1 MLEIL
6 TTGGTIDKVY
16 FDKKSNYEV
25 GDPFVEELLHK
36 MNVNISFKVKSLMK
50 IDSLDMTDIHREEIL
65 NYLKNSTANNFLI
78 THGTDSIVETAIYL
92 KKISDKTIVVL
103 TGSLKPAIFID
114 NDAIF
119 NVGSALTSAQ
129 ILKNGVYIVINGQ
142 VFNPDNVRKNLEK
155 NIFETIN

>member
-25 GDPFVEELLHK
+25 GEPFIEELLNK
-36 MNVNISFKVKSLMK
+36 MNVNISFKVKSLMR
-50 IDSLDMTDIHREEIL
+50 IDSIDMTDVHREVIL
-65 NYLKNSTANNFLI
+65 NHIINSNANNFLI

-92 KKISDKTIVVL
+92 KKISDKTIVL

>member
-50 IDSLDMTDIHREEIL
+50 IDSLDMTDIHREEIS
-65 NYLKNSTANNFLI
+65 NYIINSNVNNFLI

-92 KKISDKTIVVL
+92 KKISDKTIVL

>member
-25 GDPFVEELLHK
+25 GDPFVEELLRK

-65 NYLKNSTANNFLI
+65 NYIKNSNSINFLI

-92 KKISDKTIVVL
+92 KKISDKTIVL

>member
-65 NYLKNSTANNFLI
+65 NYVNNSTANNILI

-92 KKISDKTIVVL
+92 KKISDKTIVL
-103 TGSLKPAIFID
+103 TGSLKPAMFID

>member
-36 MNVNISFKVKSLMK
+36 MNVNISFKVKSLMR
-50 IDSLDMTDIHREEIL
+50 IDSLDMTDIHREVIL
-65 NYLKNSTANNFLI
+65 KYIINSNANNFLI

-92 KKISDKTIVVL
+92 KKITDKTIVL

-129 ILKNGVYIVINGQ
+129 ILKNGVYIVINGK

>member
-36 MNVNISFKVKSLMK
+36 MNVNISFMVKSLMR

-65 NYLKNSTANNFLI
+65 NYIMNSDANNFLI

-92 KKISDKTIVVL
+92 KKISDKTIVL

-129 ILKNGVYIVINGQ
+129 ILKKGVYIVINGQ

>member
-36 MNVNISFKVKSLMK
+36 MNVNISFKVKSLMR

-65 NYLKNSTANNFLI
+65 NYIINSNANNFLI

-92 KKISDKTIVVL
+92 KKISDKTIVL

-129 ILKNGVYIVINGQ
+129 ILKKGVYIVINGQ

>member
-65 NYLKNSTANNFLI
+65 NYIKNSNANNFLI

-92 KKISDKTIVVL
+92 KKISDKTIVL

-142 VFNPDNVRKNLEK
+142 VFNPNNVRKNLKK

>member
-36 MNVNISFKVKSLMK
+36 MNVNISFKVKSLMR
-50 IDSLDMTDIHREEIL
+50 IDSLDMTDIHREVIL
-65 NYLKNSTANNFLI
+65 KYIINSNANNFLI

-92 KKISDKTIVVL
+92 KKITDKTIVL

-119 NVGSALTSAQ
+119 NVGSAFTSAQ
-129 ILKNGVYIVINGQ
+129 ILNNGVYIVINGQ

-155 NIFETIN
+155 NVFETIN

>member
-92 KKISDKTIVVL
+92 KKISDKTIVL

-142 VFNPDNVRKNLEK
+142 VFNPNNVRKNLKK

>member
-36 MNVNISFKVKSLMK
+36 MNVNISFKVKSLMR
-50 IDSLDMTDIHREEIL
+50 IDSLDMTDIHREVIL
-65 NYLKNSTANNFLI
+65 KYIINSNANNFLI

-92 KKISDKTIVVL
+92 KKITDKTIVL

-119 NVGSALTSAQ
+119 NVGSAFTSAQ
-129 ILKNGVYIVINGQ
+129 ILNNGVYIVINGQ
-142 VFNPDNVRKNLEK
+142 VFNPDNVRKNSEK
-155 NIFETIN
+155 NVFETIN

>member
-65 NYLKNSTANNFLI
+65 NYVKNSTANNFLI

-92 KKISDKTIVVL
+92 KKISDKTIVL

-142 VFNPDNVRKNLEK
+142 VFNPNNVRKNLKK

>member
-50 IDSLDMTDIHREEIL
+50 IDSLDMTDIHRVEIL
-65 NYLKNSTANNFLI
+65 NYIKNSNSNNFLI

-92 KKISDKTIVVL
+92 KKISDKTIVL

>member
-1 MLEIL
+1 MIEIL

-25 GDPFVEELLHK
+25 GDPFVEKLLHK
-36 MNVNISFKVKSLMK
+36 MNVNISFMVKSLMR

-65 NYLKNSTANNFLI
+65 NYIMNSNANNFLI

-92 KKISDKTIVVL
+92 KKISDKTIVL

-129 ILKNGVYIVINGQ
+129 ILKKGVYIVINGQ
-142 VFNPDNVRKNLEK
+142 VFNPNSVRKNLEK

>member
-65 NYLKNSTANNFLI
+65 NYIKNSNTNNFLI

-92 KKISDKTIVVL
+92 KKISDKTIVL

-142 VFNPDNVRKNLEK
+142 IFNPDNVRKNLEK

>member
-36 MNVNISFKVKSLMK
+36 MNVNISFKVKSLMR
-50 IDSLDMTDIHREEIL
+50 IDSLDMTDVHRKVIL
-65 NYLKNSTANNFLI
+65 NYIINSNANNFLI

-92 KKISDKTIVVL
+92 KKILDKTIVL

-129 ILKNGVYIVINGQ
+129 ILKKGVYIVINGQ

>member
-25 GDPFVEELLHK
+25 GDPFVEELFHK
-36 MNVNISFKVKSLMK
+36 MNVNISFKVKSLMR
-50 IDSLDMTDIHREEIL
+50 IDSLDMTDIHREVIL
-65 NYLKNSTANNFLI
+65 KYIINSNANNFLI

-92 KKISDKTIVVL
+92 KKITDKTIVL

-129 ILKNGVYIVINGQ
+129 ILNNGVYIVINGQ

-155 NIFETIN
+155 NVFETIN

>member
-36 MNVNISFKVKSLMK
+36 MNVNISFKVKSLMR
-50 IDSLDMTDIHREEIL
+50 IDSLDMNDIHREEIL
-65 NYLKNSTANNFLI
+65 NYIMNSNANNFLI

-92 KKISDKTIVVL
+92 KKISDKTIVL

-129 ILKNGVYIVINGQ
+129 ILKKGVYIVINGQ

>member
-25 GDPFVEELLHK
+25 GDPFVEELLRK

-65 NYLKNSTANNFLI
+65 NYIKNSNSINFLI

-92 KKISDKTIVVL
+92 KKISDKTIVL

-142 VFNPDNVRKNLEK
+142 VFNPDNVRKNLKK

>member
-50 IDSLDMTDIHREEIL
+50 IDSLEMTDIHREEIL
-65 NYLKNSTANNFLI
+65 NYIKNSNSINFLI

-92 KKISDKTIVVL
+92 NKISDKTIVL

>member
-36 MNVNISFKVKSLMK
+36 MNVNISFKVKSLMR
-50 IDSLDMTDIHREEIL
+50 IDSLDMTDIHREVIL
-65 NYLKNSTANNFLI
+65 KYIINSNANNFLV

-92 KKISDKTIVVL
+92 KKITDKTIVL

-129 ILKNGVYIVINGQ
+129 ILNNGVYIVINGQ

-155 NIFETIN
+155 NVFETIN

>member
-25 GDPFVEELLHK
+25 GDPFVEKLLHK
-36 MNVNISFKVKSLMK
+36 MNVNISFMVKSLMR
-50 IDSLDMTDIHREEIL
+50 IDSLDMNDIHREEIL
-65 NYLKNSTANNFLI
+65 NYIMNSNANNFLI

-92 KKISDKTIVVL
+92 KKISDKTIVL

>member
-50 IDSLDMTDIHREEIL
+50 IDSLEMTDIHREEIL
-65 NYLKNSTANNFLI
+65 NYIKNSNSINFLI

-92 KKISDKTIVVL
+92 KKISDKTIVL

-129 ILKNGVYIVINGQ
+129 ILNNGVYIVINGQ

-155 NIFETIN
+155 NVFETIN

>member
-36 MNVNISFKVKSLMK
+36 MNVNISFKVKSLIK

-65 NYLKNSTANNFLI
+65 NYLKNSNANNFLI

-92 KKISDKTIVVL
+92 KKISDKTIVL

>member
-16 FDKKSNYEV
+16 FDNKSNYEV

-50 IDSLDMTDIHREEIL
+50 IDSLDMTIIHREEIL
-65 NYLKNSTANNFLI
+65 NYIKNSNANNFLI

-92 KKISDKTIVVL
+92 KKISDKTIVL

>member
-25 GDPFVEELLHK
+25 GDPFVEELLRK

-50 IDSLDMTDIHREEIL
+50 IDSLDMTDIDREEIL
-65 NYLKNSTANNFLI
+65 NYIKNSNANNFLI

-92 KKISDKTIVVL
+92 KKISDKTIVL

-129 ILKNGVYIVINGQ
+129 ILKKGVYIVINGQ
-142 VFNPDNVRKNLEK
+142 VSMSP
-155 NIFETIN
+155 

>member
-36 MNVNISFKVKSLMK
+36 MNVNISFMVKSLMR

-65 NYLKNSTANNFLI
+65 NYIMNSNANNFLI

-92 KKISDKTIVVL
+92 KKISDKTIVL

>member
-36 MNVNISFKVKSLMK
+36 MNVNISFKVKSLIR
-50 IDSLDMTDIHREEIL
+50 IDSLDMTDIHREVIL
-65 NYLKNSTANNFLI
+65 KYIINSNANNFLI

-92 KKISDKTIVVL
+92 KKITDKTIVL

-129 ILKNGVYIVINGQ
+129 ILNNGVYIVINGQ
-142 VFNPDNVRKNLEK
+142 VFNPDNVRKNSEK
-155 NIFETIN
+155 NVFETIN

>member
-16 FDKKSNYEV
+16 FDNKSNYEV

-50 IDSLDMTDIHREEIL
+50 IDSLDMTIIHREEIL
-65 NYLKNSTANNFLI
+65 NYIKNSNANNFLI

-92 KKISDKTIVVL
+92 KKISDKTIVL
-103 TGSLKPAIFID
+103 TGSLKPAVFID

>member
-16 FDKKSNYEV
+16 FDNKSNYEV

-36 MNVNISFKVKSLMK
+36 MNVNISFKVKSLMR

-65 NYLKNSTANNFLI
+65 NYIMNSNANNFLI

-92 KKISDKTIVVL
+92 KKISDKTIVL
-103 TGSLKPAIFID
+103 TGSLKPAVFID

-119 NVGSALTSAQ
+119 NVGSALTPAQ

>member
-36 MNVNISFKVKSLMK
+36 MNVNISFNVKSLMK

-65 NYLKNSTANNFLI
+65 NYVKNSNANIFLV

-92 KKISDKTIVVL
+92 KKISDKTIVL

>member
-25 GDPFVEELLHK
+25 GEPFIEELLNK
-36 MNVNISFKVKSLMK
+36 MNVNISFKVKSIMR
-50 IDSLDMTDIHREEIL
+50 IDSIDMTDVHRELIL
-65 NYLKNSTANNFLI
+65 NHIINSNANNFLI
-78 THGTDSIVETAIYL
+78 THGTDTIVETAIYL
-92 KKISDKTIVVL
+92 KKISDKTIVL

-119 NVGSALTSAQ
+119 NVGSALTSSQ
-129 ILKNGVYIVINGQ
+129 ILKKGVYIVINGQ

-155 NIFETIN
+155 NIFEKIN

>member
-16 FDKKSNYEV
+16 FDNKSNYEV
-25 GDPFVEELLHK
+25 GDPFVEELLRK

-50 IDSLDMTDIHREEIL
+50 IDSLEMTDIHREEIL
-65 NYLKNSTANNFLI
+65 NYIKNSNSINFLI

-92 KKISDKTIVVL
+92 KKISDKTIVL

-129 ILKNGVYIVINGQ
+129 ILKKGVYIVINGQ

>member
-25 GDPFVEELLHK
+25 GDPFVEELLRK

-50 IDSLDMTDIHREEIL
+50 IDSLDMTDIDREEIL
-65 NYLKNSTANNFLI
+65 NYIKNSNANNFLI

-92 KKISDKTIVVL
+92 KKISDKTIVL

-119 NVGSALTSAQ
+119 NVGFFPKVISLTLNSKA
-129 ILKNGVYIVINGQ
+129 
-142 VFNPDNVRKNLEK
+142 
-155 NIFETIN
+155 

>member
-50 IDSLDMTDIHREEIL
+50 IDSLEMTDIHREEIL
-65 NYLKNSTANNFLI
+65 NYIKNSNSINFLI

-92 KKISDKTIVVL
+92 KKISDKTIVL

-119 NVGSALTSAQ
+119 NVGSALTSTQ

>member
-1 MLEIL
+1 MMLEIL

-50 IDSLDMTDIHREEIL
+50 IDSLEMTDIHREEIL
-65 NYLKNSTANNFLI
+65 NYIKNSNSINFLI

-92 KKISDKTIVVL
+92 KKISDKTIVL

>member
-36 MNVNISFKVKSLMK
+36 MNVNISFKVKSLMR
-50 IDSLDMTDIHREEIL
+50 IDSLDMTDNHREKIL
-65 NYLKNSTANNFLI
+65 NYIMNSNANNFLI
-78 THGTDSIVETAIYL
+78 THGTDSIVETAIFL
-92 KKISDKTIVVL
+92 KKFSDKTIVL

-129 ILKNGVYIVINGQ
+129 ILKKGVYIVINGQ

>member
-50 IDSLDMTDIHREEIL
+50 IDSLDMTDIDREEIL
-65 NYLKNSTANNFLI
+65 NYIKNSNSINFLI

-92 KKISDKTIVVL
+92 KKISDKTIVL

-129 ILKNGVYIVINGQ
+129 ILKKGVYIVINGQ

>member
-36 MNVNISFKVKSLMK
+36 MNVNISFKVKSLMR
-50 IDSLDMTDIHREEIL
+50 IDSLDMTDIHREEIS
-65 NYLKNSTANNFLI
+65 NYIINSNVNNFLI

-92 KKISDKTIVVL
+92 KKISDKTIVL